1 MQYYFSTLFDF
12 SYNCL
17 STVHLITKKLHNTVV
32 QNEMS
37 AFCGT
42 FTLSLNL
49 IEMLLDIKRLPLCEA
64 CVHRC

>member
-1 MQYYFSTLFDF
+1 MQCYFSTLFI
-12 SYNCL
+12 SVTIVYCIGH

-42 FTLSLNL
+42 FTRNVT
-49 IEMLLDIKRLPLCEA
+49 RY
-64 CVHRC
+64 